1 MCNNFNTLRF
11 KFPIKSPK
19 TGCGRLPDKNLFI
32 VLEFMEE
39 GDLDTMI
46 ERSDVDFPW
55 SDRVCILGD
64 VAEGMTFLHDTHDS
78 IHRDLKSGNVLLGKE
93 NGILRGKIGDFG
105 MSKFLSNQN
114 TKNWADDNSTKE
126 VDVHRSMTN
135 GLGTPSN
142 MAPEIWSNMIKKTKL
157 PITKKVDVY
166 AYGVI
171 MFEVSHR
178 MKAWKGVNFTH
189 IIQKSVIAGNRPR
202 CSVDE
207 DDGQVSSKIE
217 DDGQVSSKIEDDGK
231 PKDFDVLIE
240 KCWHQDMKS
249 RPNFRDIWSYFKK
262 EDACQSRMYTH

>member
-1 MCNNFNTLRF
+1 VCNNFNTVRF
-11 KFPIKSPK
+11 NFPIKPPK
-19 TGCGRLPDKNLFI
+19 TGCGRLPDKNVFI

-78 IHRDLKSGNVLLGKE
+78 IHRDLKSGNVLLSKE

-114 TKNWADDNSTKE
+114 TKNWADDNSTRE
-126 VDVHRSMTN
+126 ADVHRSMTN

-142 MAPEIWSNMIKKTKL
+142 MAPEIWCNTIKKIKL

-178 MKAWKGVNFTH
+178 VKAWKGVNFTH
-189 IIQKSVIAGNRPR
+189 IIQKSVIAGKRPR

-217 DDGQVSSKIEDDGK
+217 DDGK
-231 PKDFDVLIE
+231 PKGFDVLLE
-240 KCWHQDMKS
+240 KCWHQDSNS
-249 RPNFRDIWSYFKK
+249 RPNFCDIWSYFKK
-262 EDACQSRMYTH
+262 EDSCQSRMYSY